1 MNKSATKLSLFFLVL
16 SFALC
21 KSAAGQT
28 VINGRI
34 QENSGKPFPFANVL
48 LLSAQD
54 SALVKGMLS
63 GENGLYQFENI
74 KPGSY
79 LVSTSAVGY
88 KQTYTKSFLI
98 EAGKPAL
105 QLHAL
110 VLEGSSRELQEV
122 AVMAAKPL
130 LEQHLDRL
138 VVNVQNSIT
147 AAGGTGLDILER
159 SPGISVNRQNNT
171 ISMSGKT
178 GVVVMVNG
186 KVTRLPMQA
195 VIQMLSGMQA
205 SNIEKIELIT
215 TPSARYDAEGNAGMI
230 NIITTTNTEVGTNGT
245 YSATLGHGW
254 YEKAAASANL
264 NHRTAKLNLF
274 GDGSYA
280 YDHFMFKANNN
291 RRFNNQNQFTE
302 TSTISK
308 RYTYA
313 TDYNGRFGFDY
324 TISAKT
330 TVGGIVSGWSNKWDQ
345 FCHNYTHVF
354 QDRKAVTQVYTNDH
368 EINHWR
374 HLMGNLNLRHS
385 FKDGQQINMDLD
397 YLFYYHNNPHWY
409 KNEFDYLSINSQAQ
423 EQMNNSKITPI
434 QLWVGK
440 VDFTQNI
447 GENAKLETGLKA
459 TLSGLNNKVAFVR
472 LKDQIWQSDS
482 VFSQHVTMEE
492 NIGAAYL
499 NLQKQLST
507 KTKLQTGLR
516 LESTYTNLTAVSDGE
531 NLVNRRYTNLFPSV
545 FISHEL
551 SKNHDLQLSYSRRIT
566 RPTFNDLAPFFTFLD
581 PYTSITGNTSLK
593 PTITNALQVTY
604 QLQKQYLLTLQYS
617 RDNNGIAWISRINP
631 ETNEQYFNT
640 GNINQIDTY
649 SLSLNFPVTVTGW
662 WQMQNNVMGAWQQN
676 RTLYQEENIKL
687 RGGNGRLNTTQN
699 ITLPRGYSFE
709 LVCSYQSRALH
720 GIGYQKP
727 AGFVNLGIQKKLKN
741 NRDTF
746 RLNCSDLFWT
756 QQLTIISSNA
766 QLNQSQDLTMKF
778 EPRVIRLT
786 YSHNFGNK
794 NLKALNY
801 RSTGSEEERKRVN
814 K

>member
-1 MNKSATKLSLFFLVL
+1 MSKYSTQVSLSFFLL
-16 SFALC
+16 SWLINSNAF
-21 KSAAGQT
+21 GQT
-28 VINGRI
+28 IIKGNV
-34 QENSGKPFPFANVL
+34 QEESGKPFPFANVL
-48 LLSAQD
+48 LLNAQD
-54 SALVKGMLS
+54 SALVKGTLS
-63 GENGLYQFENI
+63 GETGLYRFENI

-79 LVSTSAVGY
+79 LIASSAVGY
-88 KQTYTKSFLI
+88 KQTYSKFFLI
-98 EAGKPAL
+98 EAGESTY
-105 QLHAL
+105 QLNAL
-110 VLEGSSRELQEV
+110 VLKGSARELQEV
-122 AVMAAKPL
+122 SVMAKKPL

-147 AAGGTGLDILER
+147 AAGGTALDVLER
-159 SPGISVNRQNNT
+159 SPGINVNRQQNT
-171 ISMSGKT
+171 IAMSGKT

-195 VIQMLSGMQA
+195 VIQMLSGMNA
-205 SNIEKIELIT
+205 GNIEKIELIT

-230 NIITTTNTEVGTNGT
+230 NIITKKNTELGTNGS
-245 YSATLGHGW
+245 YSGTLGYSW
-254 YEKAAASANL
+254 YEKAAATASL

-274 GDGSYA
+274 GDGAIA
-280 YDHFMFKANNN
+280 YDHFMFKVNNN
-291 RRFNNQNQFTE
+291 RQFNNQNQLTE

-313 TDYNGRFGFDY
+313 TDYNGRLGFDY
-324 TISAKT
+324 TINAKT
-330 TVGGIVSGWSNKWDQ
+330 TVGALVSGWSNKWDQ
-345 FCHNYTHVF
+345 FCHNYTNVL
-354 QDRKAVTQVYTNDH
+354 QDGQAVTKVYTNDH

-374 HLMGNLNLRHS
+374 HLMGNLNLRHA
-385 FKDGQQINMDLD
+385 FKDGQQITVDLD

-409 KNEFDYLSINSQAQ
+409 KNDFNYLSENSQVH
-423 EQMNNSKITPI
+423 EQMNNGKITPI

-447 GENAKLETGLKA
+447 GKNAKLEAGLKA
-459 TLSGLNNKVAFVR
+459 TLSGLNNKLAFLR
-472 LKDQIWQSDS
+472 LKEQTWQLDS
-482 VFSQHVTMEE
+482 VFSQHVKMEE

-499 NLQKQLST
+499 NLQQQLNT

-516 LESTYTNLTAVSDGE
+516 LESTYTNLITVTDGE

-551 SKNHDLQLSYSRRIT
+551 SKNHDLQLAYSRRIT
-566 RPTFNDLAPFFTFLD
+566 RPTFNDLSPFFTFLD
-581 PYTSITGNTSLK
+581 PYTSTTGNTALK

-617 RDNNGIAWISRINP
+617 RDNDGIAWISRIDP
-631 ETNEQYFNT
+631 EKNAQYYNT
-640 GNINQIDTY
+640 GNIDQIDTY
-649 SLSLNFPVTVTGW
+649 SLSLNFPVTVTAW
-662 WQMQNNVMGAWQQN
+662 WQMQNNVMGSWQQN
-676 RTLYQEENIKL
+676 KTQYQEENIRL

-699 ITLPRGYSFE
+699 ITLPKAYSFE

-727 AGFVNLGIQKKLKN
+727 FGFVNLGIQKKLKN

-746 RLNCSDLFWT
+746 RLTGSDLFWT
-756 QQLTIISSNA
+756 QQLTIVSNNP
-766 QLNQSQDLTMKF
+766 QLNQSQDLTFKF

-794 NLKALNY
+794 NLKALNN

-814 K
+814 R